1 MLANRIRTIGPS
13 VGDTETGQGLVEYA
27 LIVAL
32 VALVV
37 SALLVALGPAIGDAF
52 RRVQDR
58 MREAGYSGA
67 TPVPT
72 SEPGATVTPG
82 PPKVVVDPSCS
93 CFDCKVPSAGK
104 SGKSIKEDECVC
116 FTSRESYAVDMT
128 GWTVADSVKHSYTF
142 PPFHLKLGAS
152 VKLHTGRGADSD
164 GDLYWG
170 RGGGIWNDKGDTV
183 YLRDAAGVLVDEYSY
198 GRLAPP
204 VPTLEPHPTPPPV
217 GPVLP

>member
-1 MLANRIRTIGPS
+1 MLASRICATGTS
-13 VGDTETGQGLVEYA
+13 AGDAEKGQGLVEYA

-37 SALLVALGPAIGDAF
+37 IAVLVALGPAIADAF
-52 RRVQDR
+52 RDVQDR
-58 MREAGYSGA
+58 MREAGSGGA

-82 PPKVVVDPSCS
+82 PPKVVVDTSCS
-93 CFDCKVPSAGK
+93 CFDCDVPSAGK
-104 SGKSIKEDECVC
+104 SGKSVTEDECVC

-128 GWTVADSVKHSYTF
+128 GWTVADSVEHSYTF
-142 PPFHLKLGAS
+142 PPLHVQPGAS
-152 VKLHTGRGADSD
+152 VRLHTGRGADSES
-164 GDLYWG
+164 DLYWG